1 MEDSNTGNRGLLVT
15 EPTASHQLYAYYAD
29 GPYGHIVEGTLGH
42 YRNSYHW
49 DRAQYDAVTPA
60 GKADPLHMGEDD
72 VLKASG
78 KHFLHGPNFGY
89 DGSVSDTVEASG
101 PAGDLTTLRSGI
113 YNFQYQGQ
121 GDPIYIGTLKRVTRI
136 IAPTGDGIDIT
147 RNGLGRP
154 LTITYRQ
161 GNFLNATYVNTYDA
175 TGRYLQTQQ
184 GPRGEW
190 TRRYGYHTEYQG
202 DAAHLLATVTDAL
215 NQITRYTYDTNLM
228 KLTGIT
234 FPSGLVQSNVYY
246 QSGTWKGFPLQQLDV
261 GIATNCFLYDK
272 GNVIVQT
279 NEMGLAITNIWD
291 SLNRLISTRF
301 PDGTTI
307 SNVYSKLDLVAVK
320 DRRDRW
326 THYTYNGVRQLIGV
340 TNANNAVTI
349 YSYCGCGSPDSIIR
363 SNATSRLTTTFSYD
377 MAGRL
382 TTTLYPDGYQVS
394 RTFDPITGLVQ
405 NITDSGG
412 RWLEVGF
419 LWFNMGYGLDF
430 AKMHD
435 GSGGTQDLLR
445 DQEHDEYGRLISS
458 TDRNGVTVSLGYDY
472 LNRVTTRHLYGISD
486 AQGVETFVY
495 DARGLSNYF
504 DPLGKT
510 NKFVRDAP
518 GGSFTKPTP
527 MAKSSNSP
535 TGRMAS

>member
-1 MEDSNTGNRGLLVT
+1 MSTTFVYDGQNHITSMTTPYGATSFQTMEDSNTGNRGLLVT

-121 GDPIYIGTLKRVTRI
+121 GDPIDVGTLKRVTRI

-147 RNGLGRP
+147 RNDLGRP

-175 TGRYLQTQQ
+175 AGRYLQTQQ

-234 FPSGLVQSNVYY
+234 FPSGLIQSNVYY

-261 GIATNCFLYDK
+261 GIATNCFRT
-272 GNVIVQT
+272 IRETSSSRQT
-279 NEMGLAITNIWD
+279 RWA
-291 SLNRLISTRF
+291 SLLPTSGIISTA
-301 PDGTTI
+301 
-307 SNVYSKLDLVAVK
+307 L
-320 DRRDRW
+320 
-326 THYTYNGVRQLIGV
+326 
-340 TNANNAVTI
+340 
-349 YSYCGCGSPDSIIR
+349 SP
-363 SNATSRLTTTFSYD
+363 
-377 MAGRL
+377 
-382 TTTLYPDGYQVS
+382 PVS
-394 RTFDPITGLVQ
+394 RMEPRSRTSIANSTWLRSKIAATVGRITP
-405 NITDSGG
+405 TTPS
-412 RWLEVGF
+412 
-419 LWFNMGYGLDF
+419 
-430 AKMHD
+430 A
-435 GSGGTQDLLR
+435 SLLA
-445 DQEHDEYGRLISS
+445 S
-458 TDRNGVTVSLGYDY
+458 
-472 LNRVTTRHLYGISD
+472 
-486 AQGVETFVY
+486 
-495 DARGLSNYF
+495 
-504 DPLGKT
+504 
-510 NKFVRDAP
+510 
-518 GGSFTKPTP
+518 PTP
-527 MAKSSNSP
+527 TTPSP
-535 TGRMAS
+535 FTAIADAARPIPLSAPTPPAA